1 MTQNLQQEEDTD
13 EGRPVEIDAALAHFR
28 VAQSHL
34 EQGIEH
40 LTAEEGGDDDDY
52 GFTLTC
58 DDCDAAFDPY
68 DVTHSI
74 VGPHTALYSC
84 PNCSKTIRGPEP
96 YLRDLESDD

>member
-1 MTQNLQQEEDTD
+1 MTQNLQQEEDSD
-13 EGRPVEIDAALAHFR
+13 EERPVEIDAALTHFR

-40 LTAEEGGDDDDY
+40 LTDARDDDDNY

-58 DDCDAAFDPY
+58 DDCDVAFDPH

-84 PNCSKTIRGPEP
+84 PNGSKTVRGPEP
-96 YLRDLESDD
+96 YLRDWGRDD